1 MTLIA
6 VSTFLAFWW
15 TSVSARYDGRLRR
28 PAGPNAQG
36 ILFNQRSSQHR
47 TRTRIGYCKRACT
60 RSRRNRDMDGAVDT
74 GEDGASA
81 RPRLFA
87 PATQRERLLDG
98 MARTVAEQG
107 YAATSVADVLQ
118 AARISRRTFYERFA
132 DKEDCFIAAYDA
144 IAEVCHARVSGAF
157 NAAASWSDGIAD
169 GLDALLS
176 TLAAEPAVRAAGG
189 RRGARRRPARAR
201 PPRRDDAAL
210 RGLHTGQPRAVRR
223 PALPHPDVVAQ
234 AIVGG
239 IYELLYSRIVRGAG
253 RATARALRRAA
264 PLHLHAARNAPAF
277 GLIQSAPEMRRWGAE
292 MRHACVNFQP

>member
-1 MTLIA
+1 
-6 VSTFLAFWW
+6 
-15 TSVSARYDGRLRR
+15 
-28 PAGPNAQG
+28 
-36 ILFNQRSSQHR
+36 
-47 TRTRIGYCKRACT
+47 
-60 RSRRNRDMDGAVDT
+60 MDGAVDT

-176 TLAAEPAVRAAGG
+176 TLAAEPQFARLAVVEVLGAGP
-189 RRGARRRPARAR
+189 RGLARRDETMQRFAAFIQDSREQL
-201 PPRRDDAAL
+201 DDQL
-210 RGLHTGQPRAVRR
+210 S
-223 PALPHPDVVAQ
+223 PHPDVVAQ

-239 IYELLYSRIVRGAG
+239 IYELLYSRIVRGQAERLPELSG
-253 RATARALRRAA
+253 EL
-264 PLHLHAARNAPAF
+264 LHYTFMLLGMPQR
-277 GLIQSAPEMRRWGAE
+277 S
-292 MRHACVNFQP
+292 V

>member
-1 MTLIA
+1 
-6 VSTFLAFWW
+6 
-15 TSVSARYDGRLRR
+15 
-28 PAGPNAQG
+28 
-36 ILFNQRSSQHR
+36 
-47 TRTRIGYCKRACT
+47 
-60 RSRRNRDMDGAVDT
+60 MDGAVDT

-87 PATQRERLLDG
+87 PVTQRERLLDG

-176 TLAAEPAVRAAGG
+176 TLAAEPQFARLAVVEVLGAGP
-189 RRGARRRPARAR
+189 RGLARRDETMQRFAAFIQDSRQQF
-201 PPRRDDAAL
+201 DDQL
-210 RGLHTGQPRAVRR
+210 S
-223 PALPHPDVVAQ
+223 PHPDVVAQ

-239 IYELLYSRIVRGAG
+239 IYELLYSRIVRGQAERLPELSG
-253 RATARALRRAA
+253 EL
-264 PLHLHAARNAPAF
+264 LHYTFMLLGMPQR
-277 GLIQSAPEMRRWGAE
+277 S
-292 MRHACVNFQP
+292 V

>member
-1 MTLIA
+1 
-6 VSTFLAFWW
+6 
-15 TSVSARYDGRLRR
+15 
-28 PAGPNAQG
+28 
-36 ILFNQRSSQHR
+36 
-47 TRTRIGYCKRACT
+47 
-60 RSRRNRDMDGAVDT
+60 MDGAVDT

-118 AARISRRTFYERFA
+118 ASRISRRTFYERFA

-157 NAAASWSDGIAD
+157 NAAPSWNEGISD

-176 TLAAEPAVRAAGG
+176 ALAAEPAFARLAVVEVLGAGP
-189 RRGARRRPARAR
+189 RGLARRDETMQRFAAFIQE
-201 PPRRDDAAL
+201 RRQQFDDQL
-210 RGLHTGQPRAVRR
+210 SPHT
-223 PALPHPDVVAQ
+223 DVVAQ

-239 IYELLYSRIVRGAG
+239 IYELLYSRIVRGQ
-253 RATARALRRAA
+253 TEQLPALSGEL
-264 PLHLHAARNAPAF
+264 LHYTFMLLGMPQR
-277 GLIQSAPEMRRWGAE
+277 S
-292 MRHACVNFQP
+292 V